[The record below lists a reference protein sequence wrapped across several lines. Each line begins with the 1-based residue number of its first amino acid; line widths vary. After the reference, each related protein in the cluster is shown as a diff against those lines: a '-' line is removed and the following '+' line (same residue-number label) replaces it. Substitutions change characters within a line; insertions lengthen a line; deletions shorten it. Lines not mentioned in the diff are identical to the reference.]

1 MVTIHFDLPDIIKG
15 VKKTIFSIGFILFIV
30 IFCAGFQAPEG
41 STEIESGTNEIPPV
55 TKISWS
61 ADSENIFLIGS
72 RIIKRYPVPE
82 LDPQSQFYAA
92 SADQFIQDYCPGEN
106 VIVTLKEDRQ
116 LLFYEAGSVKY
127 QSGIKL
133 NYPAMGADCSNDK
146 EILVPSL
153 DEIAVELYDIS
164 SGNLMKKLTGFQ
176 TAAPVYGA
184 TFSPDGKF
192 ILWHARASFRL
203 QNIADESWGSPIEFQ
218 DFIDVYRLSPDSKEL
233 VVAAP
238 SEDYSKNNLIFMDTQ
253 SGEELSRIE
262 IGEQPIGAIAY
273 HPNGKFL
280 MAADST
286 SLYRIDLT
294 DKKVTWK
301 EQMVKSD
308 QNVSDPIRI
317 ADISFSPDGKYLAVL
332 QSDEQL
338 SLFRIEEILQ

>member
-1 MVTIHFDLPDIIKG
+1 MVAIHSDLPDIMKRAKNL
-15 VKKTIFSIGFILFIV
+15 VLPLAFILLIV
-30 IFCAGFQAPEG
+30 ILSAGFQAPEE
-41 STEIESGTNEIPPV
+41 SSETESIANEIPPV

-72 RIIKRYPVPE
+72 RSMKRYPVPE
-82 LDPQSQFYAA
+82 LDPQSQFYVA
-92 SADQFIQDYCPGEN
+92 SDNQFIQDYCPGAD

-164 SGNLMKKLTGFQ
+164 SGTLIKKLTGFQ

-184 TFSPDGKF
+184 TFSPDGKSV
-192 ILWHARASFRL
+192 LWHARASFRL
-203 QNIADESWGSPIEFQ
+203 QNVADESWGSPIEFQ
-218 DFIDVYRLSPDSKEL
+218 DFIDVYSLSHDSKEL

-238 SEDYSKNNLIFMDTQ
+238 SEDYSKYDLIFMDTQ
-253 SGEELSRIE
+253 SGEEIDRIE
-262 IGEQPIGAIAY
+262 IGEQPIVAVAY
-273 HPNGKFL
+273 DPDGETL
-280 MAADST
+280 MAADT
-286 SLYRIDLT
+286 TNIYWIDLT
-294 DKKVTWK
+294 EKKITWT

-317 ADISFSPDGKYLAVL
+317 TDISFSPDGKYLAIL

-338 SLFRIEEILQ
+338 SLIQLKELQQ